1 VPRVAWPYAPHMRD
15 IEVID
20 YELRLLRAFRRTVS
34 EAEGRPPSTA
44 ARIDE
49 LLDKRAATM
58 VLNATAG
65 AASARCLG

>member
-1 VPRVAWPYAPHMRD
+1 VPQVAWPYAPHKRD

-34 EAEGRPPSTA
+34 EAEGGPPGTA

-49 LLDKRAATM
+49 LLDERAPTM
-58 VLNATAG
+58 VLNATVG
-65 AASARCLG
+65 AA

>member
-1 VPRVAWPYAPHMRD
+1 MRD

-49 LLDKRAATM
+49 LDKRAATM